1 MNIGASLI
9 KVKIRRE
16 EMKNNK
22 SFKRLNG
29 NGVKTHALL
38 RWHKLHIGVYARVA
52 KRLSVDSSYVSRVAN
67 GKRQSGAIQHA
78 LLNEITSIQRRLP
91 RV

>member
-1 MNIGASLI
+1 MR
-9 KVKIRRE
+9 KD
-16 EMKNNK
+16 K
-22 SFKRLNG
+22 SSKRPPEG
-29 NGVKTHALL
+29 NGVKTQALL

-78 LLNEITSIQRRLP
+78 LLNEIASIQRRLP

>member
-1 MNIGASLI
+1 MT

-16 EMKNNK
+16 DMKK
-22 SFKRLNG
+22 DRLSKRVNG
-29 NGVKTHALL
+29 NGVKTQALL

-67 GKRQSGAIQHA
+67 GKRQSGTIEHA
-78 LLNEITSIQRRLP
+78 LLNEISSIQRRLP
-91 RV
+91 RA